1 MCCQSTFPNGICVHL
16 RTAFL
21 IIFNSK
27 LVELPTTILMFVFRR
42 KKLFVVRRKI
52 QCLYHRIAFPTTMN
66 LIYVNLRTAFL
77 KFINSMLVEFP
88 STIFRYATSFTVSYV
103 SLPKKKE
110 WKWFTIPGNT
120 CITWSNLSGEQWLH
134 HDHCWQ
140 SILVFCRIAF
150 PTTTCRLSI
159 PYTVSECRCARS

>member
-27 LVELPTTILMFVFRR
+27 LVELSTTILTFLFRR

-77 KFINSMLVEFP
+77 KIINSMLVEFP
-88 STIFRYATSFTVSYV
+88 STIFLLRYIFHSF
-103 SLPKKKE
+103 LRFFAKE
-110 WKWFTIPGNT
+110 KGMKVVHHSWKH
-120 CITWSNLSGEQWLH
+120 LYYLK
-134 HDHCWQ
+134 
-140 SILVFCRIAF
+140 
-150 PTTTCRLSI
+150 
-159 PYTVSECRCARS
+159 